1 MLQLLLRT
9 EEYHLKNYIMVDMEK
24 IKITQIKS
32 PINRTKKQKLTL
44 LALGLRKIGMSVE
57 HDRTPNILGMVKK
70 VSHLITV
77 EN

>member
-1 MLQLLLRT
+1 MQPQFLRI
-9 EEYHLKNYIMVDMEK
+9 EEYRWKNYIMAKMEK
-24 IKITQIKS
+24 IKITQVKS

-44 LALGLRKIGMSVE
+44 LALGLRKIGMTVE

>member
-1 MLQLLLRT
+1 MLRT
-9 EEYHLKNYIMVDMEK
+9 EEYHLKNYTMVNMEK

-32 PINRTKKQKLTL
+32 PINRTRKQKLTL

>member
-1 MLQLLLRT
+1 MQRQLLII
-9 EEYHLKNYIMVDMEK
+9 EEYHLKNYTMAKMEK

-57 HDRTPNILGMVKK
+57 HERTPNILGMVKK
-70 VSHLITV
+70 VSHLITL

>member
-1 MLQLLLRT
+1 MA
-9 EEYHLKNYIMVDMEK
+9 NMEK

-44 LALGLRKIGMSVE
+44 QALGLRKIGMTVE
-57 HDRTPNILGMVKK
+57 HKRTPNILGMVKK
-70 VSHLITV
+70 VSHLIIV

>member
-1 MLQLLLRT
+1 MQRQLLII
-9 EEYHLKNYIMVDMEK
+9 EEYHLKNYTMAKMEK

-44 LALGLRKIGMSVE
+44 LALGLKKIGMSVE
-57 HDRTPNILGMVKK
+57 HERTPNILGMVKK
-70 VSHLITV
+70 VSHLITL

>member
-1 MLQLLLRT
+1 MLRT
-9 EEYHLKNYIMVDMEK
+9 EEYHLKNYTMVNMEK

>member
-1 MLQLLLRT
+1 MQRQLLRI
-9 EEYHLKNYIMVDMEK
+9 EESRWKNYIMAKMEK
-24 IKITQIKS
+24 IKITQVKS

-44 LALGLRKIGMSVE
+44 LALGLRKIGMTVE
-57 HDRTPNILGMVKK
+57 HDRPPNILGLVKK